1 MNRIT
6 QWKKTREGFTSRL
19 DEAEER
25 ISELKE
31 KAGELPQSEQQVGK
45 KKIKSED
52 SLRDLWD
59 NIKLTNILLTNI
71 LPPRRKEKTGQKS
84 HLKKRTAENIPN
96 LEVQIDIQ
104 IQEAQSSKSEKPK
117 ETLKAAREK

>member
-45 KKIKSED
+45 KK
-52 SLRDLWD
+52 
-59 NIKLTNILLTNI
+59 
-71 LPPRRKEKTGQKS
+71 
-84 HLKKRTAENIPN
+84 KK
-96 LEVQIDIQ
+96 
-104 IQEAQSSKSEKPK
+104 KK
-117 ETLKAAREK
+117 